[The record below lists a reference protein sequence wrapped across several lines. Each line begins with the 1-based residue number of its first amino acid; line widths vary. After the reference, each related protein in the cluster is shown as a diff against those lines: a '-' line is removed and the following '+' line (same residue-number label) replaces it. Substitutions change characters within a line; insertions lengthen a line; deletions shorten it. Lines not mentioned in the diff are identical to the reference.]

1 MPYFRRF
8 TVGNLCCCAGNSPFC
23 RLAVRNPAS
32 PGACR
37 TSSAALHLAICSFG
51 YFPVSLAA
59 RCLPLPQPSL
69 GMRSSSRAAYLLGN
83 LRTCAWRGIGS
94 RPAFRRRRD
103 LCGPRRLR
111 RCIYER
117 SQQELKDLREET
129 LAGLSWL
136 HLNHEDVASALR
148 RTAVPHQQLLASA
161 LGLVYTAHSGKPQ
174 WPTMPSRAIAARA
187 VPGDSAS
194 DIPTKRCHCQL
205 PRWRGRRPHRPDL
218 RPAAP

>member
-1 MPYFRRF
+1 MLAGPPRRLF
-8 TVGNLCCCAGNSPFC
+8 TWLFARSGTSPSHSPLDVC
-23 RLAVRNPAS
+23 LYPSLLSACGLAVEPRTFSETSEPAHGEES
-32 PGACR
+32 ETALHSGDAAI
-37 TSSAALHLAICSFG
+37 SAALDAYCAVYKEG
-51 YFPVSLAA
+51 
-59 RCLPLPQPSL
+59 PSKK
-69 GMRSSSRAAYLLGN
+69 
-83 LRTCAWRGIGS
+83 
-94 RPAFRRRRD
+94 
-103 LCGPRRLR
+103 
-111 RCIYER
+111 
-117 SQQELKDLREET
+117 LKDLREET

>member
-1 MPYFRRF
+1 MSTVGLPLVRTNFEQSKHSSCLCRF
-8 TVGNLCCCAGNSPFC
+8 TVRDFASSSKLLGHYFC
-23 RLAVRNPAS
+23 RFTVRISENKYAPCYQDH
-32 PGACR
+32 PLGF
-37 TSSAALHLAICSFG
+37 IC
-51 YFPVSLAA
+51 
-59 RCLPLPQPSL
+59 
-69 GMRSSSRAAYLLGN
+69 
-83 LRTCAWRGIGS
+83 RGIGS

-117 SQQELKDLREET
+117 SQQELRDLREET

-148 RTAVPHQQLLASA
+148 RTAVLHQQLLASA

>member
-1 MPYFRRF
+1 MPPAPKPTF
-8 TVGNLCCCAGNSPFC
+8 
-23 RLAVRNPAS
+23 LAIFAEESEAALPSGDA
-32 PGACR
+32 AI
-37 TSSAALHLAICSFG
+37 SAALDAYGAIYKNG
-51 YFPVSLAA
+51 
-59 RCLPLPQPSL
+59 
-69 GMRSSSRAAYLLGN
+69 SSKK
-83 LRTCAWRGIGS
+83 
-94 RPAFRRRRD
+94 
-103 LCGPRRLR
+103 
-111 RCIYER
+111 
-117 SQQELKDLREET
+117 LKDLREET

-161 LGLVYTAHSGKPQ
+161 LVLVHTAHSGKPQ

-218 RPAAP
+218 LPAAP